1 MPSERIPLR
10 VRLAYSIGHFQN
22 DLMASMWFS
31 YLLVY
36 LHQVR
41 NFNNIYAG
49 TLLLVGQVADAIAT
63 PLIGYEADATSGC
76 CGYTKRKSWH
86 AFGLICTTCSFPF
99 IFAPVIGASA
109 TTSDLSLFVYYA
121 AFVIIFQI
129 GWASVQIS
137 HLSLIPE
144 LTSDKS
150 EVAGLNGW
158 RYAATGVA
166 NLMTYAIAW
175 VILSSGGNQVDSD
188 SLGPGDATHFRNLGF
203 SVTGLGLIASV
214 IFHIGVPEPKR
225 HGDPQHQPKRPNGYG
240 AIPQED
246 EEAVEPDPKPRLM
259 CRRRRVCEWLCDIRF
274 YQVALI
280 YMCTR
285 LYVNIS
291 QVYLPMYLTESIKL
305 DKVTIANVP
314 LVCYASSFLASTVLK
329 IVDRQLGRHL
339 TYVCG
344 LLVAGGACTFVYL
357 IPAHEKW
364 MVYTAAVLIGIGGA
378 LILVTSL
385 SFVADLIGEFTG
397 SSAFVYGAMSF
408 TDKLANGVAVEIVQ
422 IFHPCVIHLAA
433 PKCCP
438 ACAPYYRHVQSFV
451 PGGAAALAFLGL
463 LLFACSSRSNRS
475 SEDLMNS
482 SDSEDKTIQSNGRV
496 VATDNGQATAIPSEN
511 NIVDGHTNE
520 RNSPSTTTCAV
531 VEVYPERA
539 KSVNDDRIDED
550 SVIETENSPLLK
562 HRGSVE

>member
-1 MPSERIPLR
+1 MPSRRIPLR
-10 VRLAYSIGHFQN
+10 IRLAYSVGHFQN

-41 NFNNIYAG
+41 DFNNIYAG

-86 AFGLICTTCSFPF
+86 AFGLLCTTCSFPF
-99 IFAPVIGASA
+99 IFAPVIGADEN
-109 TTSDLSLFVYYA
+109 TSDLALFVYYA

-175 VILSSGGNQVDSD
+175 VILSSGSGNVNSD
-188 SLGPGDATHFRNLGF
+188 SLGAGDADHFRNLGF
-203 SVTGLGLIASV
+203 TVTGIGLVASV
-214 IFHIGVPEPKR
+214 IFHLGVPEPKR
-225 HGDPQHQPKRPNGYG
+225 HSQEEQQQEHQQQQQPPPRESSYG
-240 AIPQED
+240 SISQQD
-246 EEAVEPDPKPRLM
+246 VESSECSLEKSTILGP
-259 CRRRRVCEWLCDIRF
+259 CRRRGVCEWFCDIRF

-314 LVCYASSFLASTVLK
+314 LVCYASSFLTSTVLK
-329 IVDRQLGRHL
+329 VVDRQLGREL
-339 TYVCG
+339 TYVVG
-344 LLVAGGACTFVYL
+344 LVVAGGASAFVFF
-357 IPAHEKW
+357 IPAEEKW
-364 MVYTAAVLIGIGGA
+364 MVYTAAVLIGMGGA
-378 LILVTSL
+378 LMLITSL

-397 SSAFVYGAMSF
+397 SSAFVYGSMSF

-422 IFHPCVIHLAA
+422 IFHPCV
-433 PKCCP
+433 KCCP
-438 ACAPYYRHVQSFV
+438 ACNPYYRKVQSFV
-451 PGGAAALAFLGL
+451 PGGSAALAFIGL
-463 LLFACSSRSNRS
+463 LTFIVSSRGARAKMLEININ
-475 SEDLMNS
+475 DPDQ
-482 SDSEDKTIQSNGRV
+482 DSAAPQT
-496 VATDNGQATAIPSEN
+496 NGQVVSDPRITTNGEVTAVQSGNGTVVGDPSYG
-511 NIVDGHTNE
+511 D
-520 RNSPSTTTCAV
+520 
-531 VEVYPERA
+531 
-539 KSVNDDRIDED
+539 
-550 SVIETENSPLLK
+550 
-562 HRGSVE
+562 